1 MRHRRDKCASTNEG
15 HIQDVGG
22 TLPKDKIVPMR
33 HECHGY
39 VVDSFMGK
47 TSLLLTI
54 WFNKIF
60 SHKIFIRKIHN
71 LVFFRSFKSVRFSFE
86 NAWRRLLTHN
96 KLLTCSLCFLP
107 IYIFCVSHIWNPTL
121 IIYLLSFH
129 LVSLG

>member
-60 SHKIFIRKIHN
+60 SHKIFIRKTSQ
-71 LVFFRSFKSVRFSFE
+71 FG
-86 NAWRRLLTHN
+86 
-96 KLLTCSLCFLP
+96 FL
-107 IYIFCVSHIWNPTL
+107 
-121 IIYLLSFH
+121 
-129 LVSLG
+129 